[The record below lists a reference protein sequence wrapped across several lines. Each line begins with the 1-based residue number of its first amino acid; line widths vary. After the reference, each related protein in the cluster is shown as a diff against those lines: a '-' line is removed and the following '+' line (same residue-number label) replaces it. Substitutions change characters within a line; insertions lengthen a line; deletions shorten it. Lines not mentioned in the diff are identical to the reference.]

1 MPNKKISELPT
12 YTGDTTGTYVVIDN
26 SSLTETF
33 KIQKESFVSG
43 YLEAPVRGTWTLA
56 TGANTVSFTVPAS
69 ASYIMSVMSSVPNG
83 IVVWVAQVTV
93 TNTNVPVVGVSYAW
107 YYNGNGLVFT
117 AIPGQIVGVLNAITS
132 SSPSQTNSNI
142 FTFGITNNT
151 GSSQVV
157 NYSYLKT
164 S

>member
-26 SSLTETF
+26 SGLTETF

-56 TGANTVSFTVPAS
+56 TGANTVSFTVPPS
-69 ASYIMSVMSSVPNG
+69 ASYIMSVIGNVPNG

-93 TNTNVPVVGVSYAW
+93 TNTNVPVVGVSFAW

-117 AIPGQIVGVLNAITS
+117 AIPNQIITALNAISNS
-132 SSPSQTNSNI
+132 SVGVANSNI